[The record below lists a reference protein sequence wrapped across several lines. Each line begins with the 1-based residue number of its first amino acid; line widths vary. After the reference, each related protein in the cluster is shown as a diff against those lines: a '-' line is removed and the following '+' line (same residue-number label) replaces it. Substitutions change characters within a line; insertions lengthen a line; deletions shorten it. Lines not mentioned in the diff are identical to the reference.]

1 MPELHLI
8 SNDSSAAETRAGAVS
23 TALRSYFDSG
33 ATKPLEWRLSQ
44 LDALEHLLNERE
56 AEILAALHSDLRKP
70 ALEAYGSELGT
81 VKSEIRFIRKRLSQ
95 WMKPERVPT
104 AMIAMP
110 GRSFVHR
117 EPLGVVM
124 IIAPWNYP
132 FQTAIFPLVGALAAG
147 NCVVIKP
154 SEVAPN
160 TSALLA
166 EWVPRYLDRRAVQV
180 VEGGVPETTALL
192 RERWDHIFYT
202 GNGTVGRIVMEAAAK
217 HLTPV
222 TLELG
227 GKSPTIICEDFDV
240 DEAASRIM
248 YAKCVNAGQTC
259 LAPDYLFIPEGKQ
272 SQFVAAASKLVTQ
285 RYPDINDPSFTS
297 VIDDKAFRRLK
308 LNLEDAEAKGATIVP
323 LVPDATFDEVNRK
336 FPPHL
341 VLDVTD
347 DMMIMQ
353 EEIFGP
359 LFPVKTYRDLDEV
372 IEYVTSRDRPLGYY
386 FFTHDNARKEKL
398 LYNTISGGV
407 TINNCLIHVA
417 QHDMPFGGIGASGMG
432 HYHGW
437 EGFAEF
443 SKLRPV
449 HTNARISF
457 LHWFFPPYTG
467 RQEQMIDL
475 AIKYKR

>member
-180 VEGGVPETTALL
+180 VEGG
-192 RERWDHIFYT
+192 RRD
-202 GNGTVGRIVMEAAAK
+202 
-217 HLTPV
+217 
-222 TLELG
+222 
-227 GKSPTIICEDFDV
+227 
-240 DEAASRIM
+240 
-248 YAKCVNAGQTC
+248 
-259 LAPDYLFIPEGKQ
+259 IPR
-272 SQFVAAASKLVTQ
+272 S
-285 RYPDINDPSFTS
+285 
-297 VIDDKAFRRLK
+297 
-308 LNLEDAEAKGATIVP
+308 
-323 LVPDATFDEVNRK
+323 
-336 FPPHL
+336 
-341 VLDVTD
+341 
-347 DMMIMQ
+347 
-353 EEIFGP
+353 
-359 LFPVKTYRDLDEV
+359 
-372 IEYVTSRDRPLGYY
+372 
-386 FFTHDNARKEKL
+386 
-398 LYNTISGGV
+398 
-407 TINNCLIHVA
+407 
-417 QHDMPFGGIGASGMG
+417 
-432 HYHGW
+432 
-437 EGFAEF
+437 
-443 SKLRPV
+443 
-449 HTNARISF
+449 
-457 LHWFFPPYTG
+457 
-467 RQEQMIDL
+467 
-475 AIKYKR
+475 

>member
-227 GKSPTIICEDFDV
+227 GKSPCIV
-240 DEAASRIM
+240 DETADLDSAAQRIVLG
-248 YAKCVNAGQTC
+248 KFFNAGQTC
-259 LAPDYLFIPEGKQ
+259 VAPDH
-272 SQFVAAASKLVTQ
+272 VLVHESVHDALLNRLVSTVRTLYGDDPQ
-285 RYPDINDPSFTS
+285 RSPDFARI
-297 VIDDKAFRRLK
+297 IDDRHHARLTRLLDQAK
-308 LNLEDAEAKGATIVP
+308 VATGGISDASDRYVAPTILRDVS
-323 LVPDATFDEVNRK
+323 PDHPV
-336 FPPHL
+336 
-341 VLDVTD
+341 
-347 DMMIMQ
+347 MQ

-359 LFPVKTYRDLDEV
+359 ILPVISVPNVEAAIAYVNRGPKPLALYLFSKSQDTQARVV
-372 IEYVTSRDRPLGYY
+372 HATS
-386 FFTHDNARKEKL
+386 A
-398 LYNTISGGV
+398 GGT
-407 TINNCLIHVA
+407 TINHVWMHLA
-417 QHDMPFGGIGASGMG
+417 VPGLPFGGVGESGMG
-432 HYHGW
+432 AYHGKHSF
-437 EGFAEF
+437 ETFSHRRAVLKKPTLAEPPLMVPPYAPW
-443 SKLRPV
+443 KLR
-449 HTNARISF
+449 
-457 LHWFFPPYTG
+457 W
-467 RQEQMIDL
+467 
-475 AIKYKR
+475 IKRLL